1 VVPLHLTVNQTLKG
15 DERALTLSQ
24 DIAELWRV
32 HAFREG
38 NTRTVV
44 TFMDKFTR
52 EHDMQLDMQL
62 LRKEAAYVRRAL
74 VAASVDKPDYLARI
88 VKDALERGATLPKEQ
103 RETLTLTITRDR
115 DLG

>member
-1 VVPLHLTVNQTLKG
+1 MKG
-15 DERALTLSQ
+15 DERALTLSR

-52 EHDMQLDMQL
+52 EHDKRLDMEL
-62 LRKEAAYVRRAL
+62 LRENAAYVRRAL
-74 VAASVDKPDYLARI
+74 VAASVDKPDYLSRI
-88 VKDALERGATLPKEQ
+88 VKDALERGVTLTNEPRKI
-103 RETLTLTITRDR
+103 LTLTIPRDFDR
-115 DLG
+115 